1 MKKFLITCCFFT
13 LGLQPFC
20 VAAVDNHG
28 LTSAQYCVMFA
39 VTVGGSYNPYLVAP
53 TFVQNTA
60 SPIGTVMATQTRFSI
75 EGKDFLTISFPECIK
90 SQYIKRKLFIYFL

>member
-1 MKKFLITCCFFT
+1 
-13 LGLQPFC
+13 
-20 VAAVDNHG
+20 
-28 LTSAQYCVMFA
+28 MFA

-75 EGKDFLTISFPECIK
+75 EGKNFLIISFPECIK
-90 SQYIKRKLFIYFL
+90 F